1 MKSMVSIRENKL
13 YYYLNDRYSSFC
25 CKIIKKT
32 SSNFQRLLAD
42 CIRGKVPTSMYDNR
56 YYELHKWF
64 YTYGCKGETWSVSKD
79 RLADILITLSL
90 YKHEIRNKKDLALAL
105 GFKSYC
111 KSVDKILKSL
121 PLPSVAMLYNKLRKE
136 ITYGKTS
143 SSDKT

>member
-1 MKSMVSIRENKL
+1 MSTVQITKNKIWYRIQDRQSHFACQVSVGTIDKLQQMLVDCVKGRIVPGLWDNCYPLDDIYYKYNIKGWVRKIRMERVIPIAL
-13 YYYLNDRYSSFC
+13 
-25 CKIIKKT
+25 
-32 SSNFQRLLAD
+32 
-42 CIRGKVPTSMYDNR
+42 
-56 YYELHKWF
+56 E
-64 YTYGCKGETWSVSKD
+64 
-79 RLADILITLSL
+79 
-90 YKHEIRNKKDLALAL
+90 LALYRNEIKNRKDVAIIL

>member
-1 MKSMVSIRENKL
+1 MKKHYTKFYIEYLKSDKWKQKRLKIAKL
-13 YYYLNDRYSSFC
+13 NNYICQNC
-25 CKIIKKT
+25 NKKT
-32 SSNFQRLLAD
+32 LKDFEIHHLTYKRLGNEDDKDLLFL
-42 CIRGKVPTSMYDNR
+42 CSQC
-56 YYELHKWF
+56 HK
-64 YTYGCKGETWSVSKD
+64 K
-79 RLADILITLSL
+79 I
-90 YKHEIRNKKDLALAL
+90 HEIRDKKDLAKSL